1 MDDKKDKILLPKQY
15 IYERRW
21 SLKVLLYYKKNV
33 LSSINIEKTEQSLY
47 HVQPGIIDNIL
58 DLNNTGPAAI
68 LIT

>member
-1 MDDKKDKILLPKQY
+1 MADKKDKILLPKQY

-33 LSSINIEKTEQSLY
+33 LSSINIENTEQSLY
-47 HVQPGIIDNIL
+47 HVQLGIIDNIL